1 MPQQRFTGIV
11 FGCADCCCSIASGHS
26 TQHPASRNEN
36 ILTPSPLRSRTSPPG
51 SCVHL
56 LLPVIIC
63 VTGCYPLVGDMYE
76 KDGDTPLFCAYIAA
90 IREQLADP
98 AVDQEGSPAH
108 TRVLQ
113 LVMAMRRLAAHVRS

>member
-1 MPQQRFTGIV
+1 
-11 FGCADCCCSIASGHS
+11 
-26 TQHPASRNEN
+26 
-36 ILTPSPLRSRTSPPG
+36 
-51 SCVHL
+51 
-56 LLPVIIC
+56 
-63 VTGCYPLVGDMYE
+63 MYE